1 MSPNMRGLL
10 CEGVMIWVPSDLSD
24 GELSNEYQYEG
35 SIVWG
40 GDATGTI
47 GFDSLRAYKWVPIWG
62 VYCVWGWWYGYHRI
76 CLTESFQISTNMRG
90 LLCEGVMIWVPLGL
104 SCWELSNESQYEG
117 SIVWG
122 GDDMGSIGFV
132 SLRAFKWVPIWE
144 FYCVRWVPLDL
155 FDWELSNEYQYE
167 GSIVWG
173 GDDMDTIGFVWRRAF
188 KWVPTWGV
196 YCLWGWWYGYASDL
210 SDGELSNKS
219 QYEGAIVWRGD
230 VMGTT
235 GFVSRRCFK
244 WVPIWGVYCVRGW
257 CYGYHWICLIESFQ
271 MSPNMRG
278 WCYGYHWICLI
289 ESFQMSPNTRGLLCE
304 GVMIWVP
311 SDLSDGELSNE
322 SQYEGASVWGG
333 DVMGTTGFVSRR
345 AFKWVRI

>member
-1 MSPNMRGLL
+1 MSTNMRGLL

-24 GELSNEYQYEG
+24 GELSNE
-35 SIVWG
+35 
-40 GDATGTI
+40 
-47 GFDSLRAYKWVPIWG
+47 
-62 VYCVWGWWYGYHRI
+62 
-76 CLTESFQISTNMRG
+76 
-90 LLCEGVMIWVPLGL
+90 
-104 SCWELSNESQYEG
+104 
-117 SIVWG
+117 
-122 GDDMGSIGFV
+122 
-132 SLRAFKWVPIWE
+132 
-144 FYCVRWVPLDL
+144 
-155 FDWELSNEYQYE
+155 
-167 GSIVWG
+167 
-173 GDDMDTIGFVWRRAF
+173 
-188 KWVPTWGV
+188 
-196 YCLWGWWYGYASDL
+196 
-210 SDGELSNKS
+210 S
-219 QYEGAIVWRGD
+219 QYEGAIVWGGV

-235 GFVSRRCFK
+235 GFVSRKCFK

-304 GVMIWVP
+304 EVMIWVP

-345 AFKWVRI
+345 AFKWVRIWGVYCVRGWRYRYHWLCLIESFQMSPNMRGLLCVRVMIWVPPDLSDGALSNKSTYEGSIVWHWGGDAMGTIGFVSLRAFKWVPIWGVYCVRGWCYG